1 MRNLSLIALLLFALC
16 GTMACSGGGGS
27 GSGQGALAETIFFGG
42 PILTIE
48 PPMEVEALAVG
59 DGRILRVGSLASM
72 RELQGV
78 STSMVDLQG
87 RTLMPGFV
95 EPHLHLNVTANQ
107 NTSVWVGSYEVAKQ
121 PKVQVLAKLAAAVQG
136 LDSGE
141 WLYATGFDP
150 SRCDPLFATLT
161 LADLNALAP
170 DNPVF
175 VLNDSGHIGY
185 VNQAAFDAAGITDD
199 TPNPP
204 GGEYVRDADGHLTG
218 QVNEPPSYAAFFAKM
233 PPPTVGDLTA
243 AFAQAQT
250 EFSNA
255 GITTVGDMNT
265 GLSYGLEA
273 EIGILRALAPRAPV
287 RVRSYL
293 AFLALRNGQDP
304 PVQPQEGD
312 DKLRFI
318 GIKFTT
324 DGSTQGFT
332 AALNEPYLG
341 TADLGN
347 LDFPSTPQLIDFA
360 RPFFQRGWQLSCH
373 ANGDRAIDQVLEL
386 YASLLAAGRPGA
398 DRRLRIE
405 HFTVTSEAQVQA
417 VRDLGL
423 TPSMTIGHTYYW
435 GQVFDQSILGPV
447 RAARIDP
454 AASLK
459 ARGVP
464 FTFHSDCPVSPAYPL
479 RYLENSVTRVPQSN
493 PPAVLGPEQR
503 ITIDDALR
511 AVTLDAAWQLF
522 MEDEV
527 GSLAPGKYADLVVL
541 GQNPRTVDPSGLA
554 EIPIHDVYLGGVRQ
568 GPPIP

>member
-1 MRNLSLIALLLFALC
+1 
-16 GTMACSGGGGS
+16 MACSGGGGA
-27 GSGQGALAETIFFGG
+27 GAGAPTLADAIFHGG
-42 PILTIE
+42 PILTVE
-48 PPMEVEALAVG
+48 PPLQVEALAIA
-59 DGRILRVGSLASM
+59 DGRILRVGALESV
-72 RELQGV
+72 RELQGP
-78 STSMVDLQG
+78 STEMVDLQG

-121 PKVQVLAKLAAAVQG
+121 PKVEVLAKLFAAVQQ
-136 LDSGE
+136 LQPGE

-199 TPNPP
+199 TPNPT

-218 QVNEPPSYAAFFAKM
+218 QVNEPPSYGAFFAKM
-233 PPPTVGDLTA
+233 PPPTLPDLTA

-265 GLSYGLEA
+265 GLSYGLA
-273 EIGILRALAPRAPV
+273 TEISILRSLASTAPV
-287 RVRSYL
+287 RVRAYP
-293 AFLALRNGQDP
+293 AFLALRPGQP
-304 PVQPQEGD
+304 LPVQPQEGD
-312 DKLRFI
+312 DKLRFL

-332 AALNEPYLG
+332 AALHEPYLG

-347 LDFPSTPQLIDFA
+347 LDFPSTPQLIDLA
-360 RPFFQRGWQLSCH
+360 RPFFQQGWQLSCH

-386 YASLLAAGRPGA
+386 YASLLAGGRPGA

-435 GQVFDQSILGPV
+435 GQVFDQGILGPV
-447 RAARIDP
+447 QASRLDP

-464 FTFHSDCPVSPAYPL
+464 FSFHSDCPVSPAYPL

-493 PPAVLGPEQR
+493 PPDVLGPDQR
-503 ITIDDALR
+503 ITIDVALR
-511 AVTLDAAWQLF
+511 AVTLDAAWQVF
-522 MEDEV
+522 MDDQV
-527 GSLAPGKYADLVVL
+527 GSLAPGKYADLLVL
-541 GQNPRTVDPSGLA
+541 GQNPRAIDPSGLA
-554 EIPIHDVYLGGVRQ
+554 EIPIHDVYLAGVRQ
-568 GPPIP
+568 GPPIPVPGRGTPEGEDIP